1 MYIYICIYIILY
13 IYVYN
18 IVCIY
23 ICIIYIPMNYPHEVR
38 AQVTSS
44 VENST
49 TALATFK
56 SAEWKSWQS
65 PSSVRTTSQ
74 VSYGAMMRRRD
85 GDVERGNHR

>member
-1 MYIYICIYIILY
+1 MYIYI
-13 IYVYN
+13 
-18 IVCIY
+18 
-23 ICIIYIPMNYPHEVR
+23 ICIVYIPMNYLHEVR

-49 TALATFK
+49 TVLATFK

-74 VSYGAMMRRRD
+74 VSYGAMGDATTRRL
-85 GDVERGNHR
+85 GMLNGGNHR